1 MKNPASSWLV
11 DKSWDEICRCSELA
25 NFKGFR
31 EHFEKNMHK
40 WKELYDSKEPHQ
52 NTFPEPYH
60 DKLNLFQ
67 KMILIRCICPD
78 KITLAVT
85 DFVKRNLGQKF
96 IEPPPFDLAKS
107 YADSNCCIPLVFIL
121 SPGADPMAQLLKF
134 SLDKGVNFTK

>member
-1 MKNPASSWLV
+1 M
-11 DKSWDEICRCSELA
+11 A

-31 EHFEKNMHK
+31 EHFEKNSEK
-40 WKELYDSKEPHQ
+40 WKELYDSKEPHSA
-52 NTFPEPYH
+52 TFPEPYNE
-60 DKLNLFQ
+60 KMNLFQ

-96 IEPPPFDLAKS
+96 IEPPPFDLTKS
-107 YADSNCCIPLVFIL
+107 YSDSNCCIPLVFIL

-134 SLDKGVNFTK
+134 SQDKGFHHLH